1 MEIIIVFKMTAI
13 SGSSIKN
20 VLIIIKIPM
29 LDYMQL
35 SSGAEI
41 HLHGL
46 DMRDVRLNQLYKHLS
61 LL

>member
-1 MEIIIVFKMTAI
+1 
-13 SGSSIKN
+13 
-20 VLIIIKIPM
+20 M